1 MERLAQDVDGF
12 PDAQP
17 ALAAAA
23 APGARPRRWRPTPLI
38 AGSLGLHGIAALGT
52 IAMPEV
58 WPWALG
64 SIAADHLLLGT
75 LGLLPRTSSLGPN
88 MTRLP
93 ASSARRGEIALTF
106 DDGPDP
112 EVTPRV
118 LDILAEHGCRAT
130 FFCIADR
137 ARLQADLCREIARRG
152 HGIENH
158 SLVHRGTFPCLT
170 MRGIRREITSAQ
182 AVLTEVAGR
191 APRFFRPPAGLRNPL
206 LDPVLHHLD
215 LALVSWTRRGY
226 DTVARN
232 GGVVAARL
240 TRDLGAGDI
249 LLLHDGHAART
260 VRGVP
265 VVLEA
270 LPRVLDAVRERA
282 LRPVALHEALAP

>member
-1 MERLAQDVDGF
+1 MSTRVAEDVGTER
-12 PDAQP
+12 
-17 ALAAAA
+17 
-23 APGARPRRWRPTPLI
+23 WKPTPLV
-38 AGSLGLHGIAALGT
+38 AASMGLHGLAGASLLLGPQ
-52 IAMPEV
+52 A
-58 WPWALG
+58 WPWAVGAVAANHMVLG
-64 SIAADHLLLGT
+64 AVGLWPRSTWLGA
-75 LGLLPRTSSLGPN
+75 N
-88 MTRLP
+88 MTRLAD
-93 ASSARRGEIALTF
+93 ASIARHEIALTF